1 MSDKERKSPIIME
14 MEAGKKAWCSCGLT
28 KNEPFCDGSHKGSG
42 MSPAIVVIEKA
53 KKIAWCTCKN
63 SKNGAFCDGSHTSI

>member
-1 MSDKERKSPIIME
+1 MSDKERKSPIIMD
-14 MEAGKKAWCSCGLT
+14 MEAGKKVWCSCGLT

-42 MSPAIVVIEKA
+42 MSPTFVVIEKA